1 MATRI
6 NWHQHVKAWQGGGL
20 SQAAYCRL
28 HRLSPATFSAK
39 IRALGASPPPLPV
52 ATGLVPVQVGL
63 ADIPAIALAADSP
76 PITADSVSVPTPGLA
91 VGGPLVLHTAS
102 GHRLELPAS
111 AAPRWVA
118 ELLRCLG

>member
-1 MATRI
+1 MVART
-6 NWHQHVKAWQGGGL
+6 NWNHHIEAWQSGGL

-39 IRALGASPPPLPV
+39 VRAHRALPPAAPVPV
-52 ATGLVPVQVGL
+52 ASGLVPVRVGL
-63 ADIPAIALAADSP
+63 AESPADLPAGSLAAE
-76 PITADSVSVPTPGLA
+76 
-91 VGGPLVLHTAS
+91 PLVLRMAS

-111 AAPRWVA
+111 ADPRWVA

>member
-1 MATRI
+1 MAART
-6 NWHQHVKAWQGGGL
+6 NWNHHIEAWQAGGL

-39 IRALGASPPPLPV
+39 VRAHRALPPAAPVPV
-52 ATGLVPVQVGL
+52 ASGLVPVRVGL
-63 ADIPAIALAADSP
+63 AEIPAALPAGSLAAE
-76 PITADSVSVPTPGLA
+76 
-91 VGGPLVLHTAS
+91 PLVLRMAS

-111 AAPRWVA
+111 ADPRWVA

>member
-1 MATRI
+1 MASRI
-6 NWHQHVKAWQGGGL
+6 NWNQHIEAWQAGGL

-39 IRALGASPPPLPV
+39 VRAHRASPAPLPV
-52 ATGLVPVQVGL
+52 ASGLVPVKIEPAKPAC
-63 ADIPAIALAADSP
+63 AD
-76 PITADSVSVPTPGLA
+76 
-91 VGGPLVLHTAS
+91 PLVLRTAS
-102 GHRLELPAS
+102 GHCLELPAS

>member
-1 MATRI
+1 MASRI
-6 NWHQHVKAWQGGGL
+6 NWRQHIEDWQGSGL

-39 IRALGASPPPLPV
+39 VREHTASPAPLPV
-52 ATGLVPVQVGL
+52 PSGLVPVRVGL
-63 ADIPAIALAADSP
+63 ADIPAIAATVDAPADK
-76 PITADSVSVPTPGLA
+76 
-91 VGGPLVLHTAS
+91 PLVLRTAS

-111 AAPRWVA
+111 AEPRWVA

>member
-1 MATRI
+1 MASLT
-6 NWHQHVKAWQGGGL
+6 NWKQHIEAWQVGGL

-39 IRALGASPPPLPV
+39 VRAHRASPPPAPLP
-52 ATGLVPVQVGL
+52 AASGLVPVRVGL
-63 ADIPAIALAADSP
+63 ADIPAIAAAVDAPAAD
-76 PITADSVSVPTPGLA
+76 
-91 VGGPLVLHTAS
+91 PLVLRMAS

-111 AAPRWVA
+111 AEPRWVA